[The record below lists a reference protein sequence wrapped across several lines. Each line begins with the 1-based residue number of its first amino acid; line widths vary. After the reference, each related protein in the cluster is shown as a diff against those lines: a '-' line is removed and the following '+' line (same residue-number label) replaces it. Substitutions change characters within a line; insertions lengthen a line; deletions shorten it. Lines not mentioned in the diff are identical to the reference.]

1 MNATFFGLA
10 FLAALNPKLL
20 GLDLLLIQNTRPRLM
35 FSGFLLGCLAMCLSI
50 GLLDV
55 FVLHADAIKTQGQA
69 SAGLDLALG
78 VPLLVIG
85 ALVATGRLHRRRRA
99 PAQAAGGQPPKREG
113 WEQRLVSKPRF
124 GLAVLIGA
132 VAGTPGAS
140 YVTALHQ
147 LVTGKAST
155 AVQAAAVAVFVLIK
169 FSLVIIPFVFL
180 QVRRRARGRDL
191 QRAQDWLMSHARP
204 RLMFACFLLGG
215 MGKAASPHL
224 QLTSSRCCPRSPT
237 SAAGRSGGRPPP
249 ADACNSTRE
258 RAPGMAE

>member
-1 MNATFFGLA
+1 L
-10 FLAALNPKLL
+10 
-20 GLDLLLIQNTRPRLM
+20 
-35 FSGFLLGCLAMCLSI
+35 
-50 GLLDV
+50 
-55 FVLHADAIKTQGQA
+55 
-69 SAGLDLALG
+69 
-78 VPLLVIG
+78 
-85 ALVATGRLHRRRRA
+85 
-99 PAQAAGGQPPKREG
+99 RE
-113 WEQRLVSKPRF
+113 PRF
-124 GLAVLIGA
+124 GLAVLLGA
-132 VAGTPGAS
+132 VAGTPGAAMS
-140 YVTALHQ
+140 PALHQ

-215 MGKAASPHL
+215 MGKPASPHL

-249 ADACNSTRE
+249 AMLANSTRE